1 MVTESV
7 VDQVQNQP
15 YLVSRIMTM
24 PATRNC
30 VFIIIAMKITYQI
43 LKPVSSHNIFSN
55 MLLHSIGWKCIVS
68 DKYTSI
74 FKSRR
79 INVR

>member
-24 PATRNC
+24 LATRNC
-30 VFIIIAMKITYQI
+30 VFIIIAMKIT
-43 LKPVSSHNIFSN
+43 
-55 MLLHSIGWKCIVS
+55 
-68 DKYTSI
+68 
-74 FKSRR
+74 
-79 INVR
+79 